1 MEASVDPQCRGPDW
15 MPITP
20 KTGSLFHAETQ
31 SAGDQLCLSA
41 LNAFSIISST
51 GLSSAPLAFCL
62 INSITLRKIAH
73 SSGSRLPGVRTLCR
87 ALPKPSRDRPGAFQ
101 RFSHGLPPAC
111 AASPVL
117 TDAFNRESGD
127 CSNIERE
134 RPSLRRR
141 FRRMRSSQPLP
152 PVSSRS
158 HQYLRPPP

>member
-1 MEASVDPQCRGPDW
+1 MWTLSAGVPIGCRSPRKRGPYS
-15 MPITP
+15 MPKHTQPAISFACQPSMRSRSSRAPAKLGGARVLLDQFDHPP
-20 KTGSLFHAETQ
+20 KDRPLSDPGYPASGR
-31 SAGDQLCLSA
+31 SA
-41 LNAFSIISST
+41 
-51 GLSSAPLAFCL
+51 
-62 INSITLRKIAH
+62 
-73 SSGSRLPGVRTLCR
+73 R
-87 ALPKPSRDRPGAFQ
+87 ALPEPSRDRPGAIQ
-101 RFSHGLPPAC
+101 RFSHELPPAC

-117 TDAFNRESGD
+117 TDAFNGEPGD